1 MKKLASLVLA
11 LVLCAGLALPALA
24 AEGLPPD
31 LEADMA
37 ADRGTDPGAGP
48 EAGLGTLPE
57 GVPKEVPAPGAE
69 TEAAPGTPPAEG
81 EGLPAV
87 SFADVPEEHSFYA
100 AIMDCAA
107 KGITAG
113 YADGTFRPT
122 NPVTRAQ
129 FCVMLS
135 RAFYPDAIAEHA
147 DPEGS
152 TLPWFRPNTKAL
164 STAGVLEN
172 TSFTYASGEPSIMDE
187 PISRYDMAQLMTNIM
202 AKKGFTA
209 TSAQKTEAQKKIADH
224 NSIPTQ
230 YQDAVENVF
239 ALGIITGYA
248 NGTFGGSNVM
258 NRGQGCV
265 VIYRMMQ
272 YTPASR
278 SSTGDTTYD
287 DGKTETK
294 PDTGTTTGTTDS
306 TSGNTSADTGT
317 TGTTAKTGY
326 LTNGKP
332 ITEANVTA
340 LMDQLLAQ
348 YPHGT
353 SFASGY
359 PQGGTSSIRKIT
371 NQYVA
376 TSQFG
381 TGLTSTTSG
390 CAGWAAKVADYLYGQ
405 TGIAWRKTSFAYARP
420 GDLVISRNTNGQATH
435 VTIAHEILT
444 ASHKDIINGGMDW
457 AIGGFYATSAS
468 CSTNNKAD
476 YRIGQNTYTKSDA
489 SLLDIYTCY
498 PNDKTTSNL
507 ASSGSSD
514 STIVDNGDSTTTTT
528 PVTPPASQRTC
539 GFCGETNLSGGV
551 CDSTR
556 TKWVCNACYQA
567 DPTRAH
573 QYVS

>member
-11 LVLCAGLALPALA
+11 VLLCAGLALPALA
-24 AEGLPPD
+24 AEELPPD

-37 ADRGTDPGAGP
+37 ADRDTDPGAGP

-57 GVPKEVPAPGAE
+57 GVPEEVPAPGAE

-87 SFADVPEEHSFYA
+87 SFADVPEGHSFYA

-135 RAFYPDAIAEHA
+135 RAFYPSDIIKYAN
-147 DPEGS
+147 PEGS

-224 NSIPTQ
+224 KSIPTQ

-278 SSTGDTTYD
+278 PSTGDTTYD

-294 PDTGTTTGTTDS
+294 PDTGTTSGNTGS
-306 TSGNTSADTGT
+306 SSGNTSADTGT

-348 YPHGT
+348 YPVGT

-359 PQGGTSSIRKIT
+359 PQGNTSSVRKVT
-371 NQYVA
+371 DQYFA
-376 TSQFG
+376 RTPFG
-381 TGLTSTTSG
+381 TGRLSTTLG
-390 CAGWAAKVADYLYGQ
+390 CGAWAAKVADYLYGQ
-405 TGIAWRKTSFAYARP
+405 TGVTWRKTTAAYARP
-420 GDLVISRNTNGQATH
+420 GDLMACVNDNG
-435 VTIAHEILT
+435 EIVH
-444 ASHKDIINGGMDW
+444 ACIIYEFVDANHKEVVDGGMTW
-457 AIGGFYATSAS
+457 AIGGVVTTDAGDNGSIS
-468 CSTNNKAD
+468 
-476 YRIGQNTYTKSDA
+476 TYTIQQQIRSKTVTNSCH
-489 SLLDIYTCY
+489 IYTCY
-498 PNDKTTSNL
+498 PTDKTTPNVENPGTTTSNN
-507 ASSGSSD
+507 S
-514 STIVDNGDSTTTTT
+514 TTTT

-567 DPTRAH
+567 NPTRAH

>member
-11 LVLCAGLALPALA
+11 VLLCAGLALPALA
-24 AEGLPPD
+24 AEEIPPD

-37 ADRGTDPGAGP
+37 ADRDTDPGAGP
-48 EAGLGTLPE
+48 EAGLETLPE
-57 GVPKEVPAPGAE
+57 GVPEEVPAPGAE

-107 KGITAG
+107 RGITAG

-122 NPVTRAQ
+122 NQVTRAQ

-135 RAFYPDAIAEHA
+135 RAFYPNDIIKYA

-164 STAGVLEN
+164 STAGVLES

-209 TSAQKTEAQKKIADH
+209 TSAQKTEARKKIADH
-224 NSIPTQ
+224 KSIPTQ

-278 SSTGDTTYD
+278 PSTGDTTYD
-287 DGKTETK
+287 GGKTETK
-294 PDTGTTTGTTDS
+294 PDTGTTGGNTGS
-306 TSGNTSADTGT
+306 SSGNTNTET

-340 LMDQLLAQ
+340 LMNQLLAQ

-359 PQGGTSSIRKIT
+359 PQGGASSIRKVT
-371 NQYVA
+371 DQYTA
-376 TSQFG
+376 AGYYG
-381 TGLTSTTSG
+381 TGRPSTTLG
-390 CAGWAAKVADYLYGQ
+390 CGAWAAKVADYLYGQ
-405 TGIAWRKTSFAYARP
+405 TGVTWRKTTAAYARP
-420 GDLVISRNTNGQATH
+420 GDLIIHLTANGQLRH
-435 VTIAHEILT
+435 IAIIQEFID
-444 ASHKDIINGGMDW
+444 ANHKEVVDGGMTW
-457 AIGGFYATSAS
+457 AIGGFTTTDAGS
-468 CSTNNKAD
+468 NGENV
-476 YRIGQNTYTKSDA
+476 NTYKISQSIVGGDEA
-489 SLLDIYTCY
+489 NSYHIYTCY
-498 PNDKTTSNL
+498 PSDKTTPNIENP
-507 ASSGSSD
+507 GS
-514 STIVDNGDSTTTTT
+514 TTVDNGNNTTTTT